1 VGVTPAPSSSGGE
14 PMIGISM
21 DMIGMAKLPF
31 FSALLEG
38 GRLDWFVTKS
48 TVVGLY
54 TLISQGLQGKA
65 TLHQLQV
72 PSAWWVLSAML
83 TNLVLFIFCL
93 LPRLFPLI
101 LRS

>member
-38 GRLDWFVTKS
+38 GVLDCLSLK
-48 TVVGLY
+48 
-54 TLISQGLQGKA
+54 
-65 TLHQLQV
+65 V
-72 PSAWWVLSAML
+72 PLWG
-83 TNLVLFIFCL
+83 FI
-93 LPRLFPLI
+93 RLF
-101 LRS
+101 RQWFTR